1 MSDALEPP
9 EARGQ
14 WRWLLVTA
22 AALILDQ
29 WTKRL
34 IETHFKLYET
44 VTLLPVF
51 DLIRAHNRGMAFSV
65 LDSQSGWQ
73 RWMFSGLATVVSLGL
88 LVWLA
93 RLSRRANLLAAALA
107 LILAGAIGNLIDR
120 LRLGYVIDFL
130 QVHWQQ
136 HYFPAFNVAD
146 SAISVGA
153 VLLLIEGW
161 WTGRKR
167 A

>member
-1 MSDALEPP
+1 MSNAP

-14 WRWLLVTA
+14 WRWLLATVAT
-22 AALILDQ
+22 LIVDQ

-34 IETHFKLYET
+34 IESHFKLYET
-44 VTLLPVF
+44 WTLLPVF
-51 DLIRAHNRGMAFSV
+51 DLVRAHNRGMAFSV

-73 RWMFSGLATVVSLGL
+73 RWMFSGLATVVSVAL

-93 RLSRRANLLAAALA
+93 RLSRRAHLLAAALS
-107 LILAGAIGNLIDR
+107 LILAGALGNLVDR
-120 LRLGYVIDFL
+120 LRLGYVIDFI

-146 SAISVGA
+146 SAITVGA
-153 VLLLIEGW
+153 ALLLLDSW
-161 WTGRKR
+161 LAGRKR